1 MSNPLNKDKNWKPLK
16 NSELDQN
23 CNVTTPES
31 ELCYPKNDFQ
41 NHPGLNKLL
50 AYRKLKGNDKCNPNP
65 KDPCVL
71 NTDNMVIPSADVIRE
86 YVGANFVRVENIKHR
101 VFCKK
106 KNEKEEE
113 AEEEEVYYKDL
124 YSDSEI
130 YQTLGVEDSTEN
142 STIATVEAG
151 SYVTWLINPTE
162 DEVNATK
169 EELNALALTDAESQL
184 DCRIT
189 KGGSGGCPK
198 NEFFVENRSNEITV
212 ELGEIFEYL
221 QPGDSADLQP
231 GEDVWSKAEERLNNE
246 INNYIYSNLVCV
258 YTNRSYTAYCSKAA
272 YIDKKTGNKDNIYVD
287 FALADNGYGE
297 TTHSKLLIYDLIDKK
312 YQIEY
317 QYIDGQLVPGY
328 YDEDGNFN
336 QYEQHS
342 SKNFAP
348 IDTQILVDQ
357 SRVEIAEDNLPVTK
371 IAISKPLGES
381 DEFYWLIAG
390 NHQGFSTD
398 NPDQPVNPDRRDGL
412 YVVDEGTYFVE
423 APHDYNLSEINK
435 DVTIAIE
442 RANDLAKSFVKSQI
456 NCTYQSKE
464 WTSECPE
471 GFTLSLAD
479 NNTTV
484 TVEEFKYSSLS
495 NLAQATLLAKAE
507 ADARI
512 TACTLAN
519 SVVQIFCDRGFNTN
533 SNGEYHSS
541 TLEYK
546 LAQDKSEGDVEEGK
560 YYIYSVAD
568 IRSGSFNNKP
578 PVNPWP
584 IYIYLND
591 FDDVT
596 YNYSCASGESGQII
610 DDENGVP
617 SGNCYASTS
626 VSLSYYKIDRGYFSS
641 VNATTSLEDLN
652 KSAIQL
658 AISSIVCQYGN
669 LYLSA
674 IGCSDEKNAF
684 LKDKTMG
691 ELSATNCLVHM
702 PASCGPDVINPK
714 EENCYDTEDGLPAC
728 AVSTMGPEIEKDTYF
743 SSSPMLAN
751 TTAAKIQLASRVCL
765 PCDII
770 GGGGGGGGTVTISSE
785 TNCGCSSNAC
795 IFVT

>member
-1 MSNPLNKDKNWKPLK
+1 MSNPLNKDQNWKPLK

-50 AYRKLKGNDKCNPNP
+50 AYRKLKGNNKCNPNP

-86 YVGANFVRVENIKHR
+86 YVGATFVKVENEEQI
-101 VFCKK
+101 VVCKGT
-106 KNEKEEE
+106 
-113 AEEEEVYYKDL
+113 
-124 YSDSEI
+124 DSEEYDYDKALYIDSDI
-130 YQTLGVEDSTEN
+130 YRTLGVEDSTEN

-151 SYVTWLINPTE
+151 SYVTYLINPTD
-162 DEVNATK
+162 DEINTTK
-169 EELNALALTDAESQL
+169 EELNALALADAESQL

-189 KGGSGGCPK
+189 KSGSGICP
-198 NEFFVENRSNEITV
+198 NDYGLFVADRSNETITV
-212 ELGEIFEYL
+212 NKEEIFEYL
-221 QPGDSADLQP
+221 QPGDLADLQP
-231 GEDVWSKAEERLNNE
+231 GEDVWSKAKERLDNE
-246 INNYIYSNLVCV
+246 INHYIYSNLVCV
-258 YTNRSYTAYCSKAA
+258 YTNRRYTAYCSKAA
-272 YIDKKTGNKDNIYVD
+272 YINKGDKDNVYVD
-287 FALADNGYGE
+287 FALADNGYGD
-297 TTHSKLLIYDLIDKK
+297 TPHSKLLIYDLIDKK

-328 YDEDGNFN
+328 YDEDGSFKQYK
-336 QYEQHS
+336 QYES
-342 SKNFAP
+342 NNFAP

-357 SRVEIAEDNLPVTK
+357 YLVEIAEDNLPVTK
-371 IAISKPLGES
+371 IAISKPLEES
-381 DEFYWLIAG
+381 DRFYWLIAG
-390 NHQGFSTD
+390 NHQGFSSE
-398 NPDQPVNPDRRDGL
+398 NPDQPVNPDRDDGL
-412 YVVDEGTYFVE
+412 YMVDEGTYFVE
-423 APHDYNLSEINK
+423 AHVLRNDDGDILGIDEG
-435 DVTIAIE
+435 DAIE
-442 RANDLAKSFVKSQI
+442 RANDLAKSFAKSQI
-456 NCTYQSKE
+456 NCTYQSKP
-464 WTSECPE
+464 WTAECPE
-471 GFTLSLAD
+471 GFMLSLTD

-512 TACTLAN
+512 TACTLSN
-519 SVVQIFCDRGFNTN
+519 SEVQIFCDRGFNTN
-533 SNGEYHSS
+533 GNGEYHSS
-541 TLEYK
+541 TLGYK
-546 LAQDKSEGDVEEGK
+546 LAQDKPGN
-560 YYIYSVAD
+560 YYVYSVAV
-568 IRSGSFNNKP
+568 IRSGNYNP

-591 FDDVT
+591 FDDAT
-596 YNYSCASGESGQII
+596 YNYICWAGESGQII
-610 DDENGVP
+610 NDENGVP
-617 SGNCYASTS
+617 SGNCYASSS

-641 VNATTSLEDLN
+641 VNSDITLEELN
-652 KSAIQL
+652 KRAIQL

-674 IGCSDEKNAF
+674 IGCSDSKNAF

-691 ELSATNCLVHM
+691 DLSATNCLVHM
-702 PASCGPDVINPK
+702 PASCGPDVIDPK
-714 EENCYDTEDGLPAC
+714 TQNCYDTEEGLPAC

-743 SSSPMLAN
+743 SSSPILAN

-770 GGGGGGGGTVTISSE
+770 GGGGGGGGGTVTISSE